1 MKKFYSFLTLLAC
14 FICFSVKAEV
24 PIQEWDTSRN
34 IHVIYVPDPTTHLVT
49 VSFSFKG
56 VGASVDPKGQEGLG
70 ALMLQLMFE
79 RTDEGSDRYAL
90 EKKLKQLGVLE
101 GIHQQITH
109 DNIHFSFKC
118 PQAKIKDVFQIIKT
132 IFMTPSFDAKEL
144 AKMKNFDPANA
155 RLSSS
160 GEQAFA
166 RKILLQKIFSPHAY
180 STPASGTLDGRQSIT
195 VEDIKNSF
203 FSRFSRDRLVFSV
216 VGNLSPTQLTDC
228 IDNTFGVLPAKN
240 SLLIDSKVPLNIDG
254 QITVI
259 PKDTPQSGVVFAQQ
273 GLSVNDKDYLAFL
286 IVNDILGG
294 KPFTS
299 RLWLDARENKGLVYS
314 IQTDPMVYRFAT
326 LWFGA
331 FESDNTKVKEVIAII
346 RQEWNNVKGTGISEA
361 EFKASKAGLSGS
373 FVLNFTTPEGIAHML
388 MHCYLSGLSPQ
399 YVNQR
404 NKLLEAVSLAD
415 VNRVAKTLLTP
426 EKLTFVV
433 VGNL

>member
-1 MKKFYSFLTLLAC
+1 MKKLYYGLKLLIC
-14 FICFSVKAEV
+14 FISFSVQAAV
-24 PIQEWDTSRN
+24 PIQEWETPKN

-90 EKKLKQLGVLE
+90 EKQLKQLGALE
-101 GIHQQITH
+101 GIYQQITH

-118 PQAKIKDVFQIIKT
+118 PQEKIKEVFQIIKT
-132 IFMTPSFDAKEL
+132 IFITPSFDAKEL
-144 AKMKNFDPANA
+144 AKMKNFDPADA

-160 GEQAFA
+160 SEQAFA
-166 RKILLQKIFSPHAY
+166 KKVLLQKIFSPHAY
-180 STPASGTLDGRQSIT
+180 GTPASGTLDGRQSIT
-195 VEDIKNSF
+195 IEDIKRSF
-203 FSRFSRDRLVFSV
+203 AARFSRDRLVFAT
-216 VGNLSPTQLTDC
+216 VGNLSPAQLSNC
-228 IDNTFGVLPAKN
+228 IDDTFGGLPPKN
-240 SLLIDSKVPLNIDG
+240 SLSIDTKVPLNLDG
-254 QITVI
+254 QTTII

-273 GLSVNDKDYLAFL
+273 GLSVTDKDYLAFL
-286 IVNDILGG
+286 IINDILGG

-299 RLWLDARENKGLVYS
+299 RLWLDARETKGLVYS
-314 IQTDPMVYRFAT
+314 IQTDLMARHFAT
-326 LWFGA
+326 LWLGA
-331 FESDNTKVKEVIAII
+331 FESDNTKVKEVISII
-346 RQEWNNVKGTGISEA
+346 RQEWNNIKETGISEA
-361 EFKASKAGLSGS
+361 EFRASKAGLSGG

-388 MHCYLSGLSPQ
+388 MHCYLGGLPAD

-404 NKLLEAVSLAD
+404 NKLLEVVTLAD

-433 VGNL
+433 VGNP